1 MVCAITSKIA
11 DVPPRDVGTLP
22 EVSMTSA
29 QALKKAGAPWNSSQ
43 NTTVVVTSGSGG
55 TGFVG
60 VQLAKAYGASRVI
73 TATGYLL

>member
-1 MVCAITSKIA
+1 M
-11 DVPPRDVGTLP
+11 
-22 EVSMTSA
+22 SMTSA